1 MQIEISGKKV
11 GIKFNK
17 FAIEELGKMPY
28 LKKFVEKKN
37 KEPVNT
43 YGYSICVIL
52 AGYKGW
58 CFLRDIDEEITKE
71 DISEWVDKSFVDES
85 INQQIAAILQYY
97 MESDFHASVQK
108 KSLELTETESQANGL
123 ALEKSH

>member
-1 MQIEISGKKV
+1 MQIEIKGKKI

-43 YGYSICVIL
+43 YGYSICTIYC
-52 AGYKGW
+52 GYRGW
-58 CFLRDIDEEITKE
+58 CFYKRIDEELTFE
-71 DISEWVDKSFVDES
+71 DFSDWVDMSFIDEGV
-85 INQQIAAILQYY
+85 NQQIAAILKEYTA
-97 MESDFHASVQK
+97 SDFHATVQK
-108 KSLELTETESQANGL
+108 KSLELTETENQVNGL
-123 ALEKSH
+123 ALEKSL